1 MTEIKNFAFGSNAFT
16 DGNFTL
22 PETIHHIREAGYEG
36 INILAD
42 APLIWPLVLDKE
54 EMRLIQ
60 DALTETDLVVT
71 GLNGFTAAGYLG
83 GRDAPP
89 GQDFGPSFGDKDP
102 KSRALKVD
110 FTKKVIDLALE
121 FKTTEI
127 SIGSGFIPEGI
138 EKEVAWVWMREA
150 IEEAVQ
156 YAEAKDVHLNIES
169 EPRLLVSTP
178 QDVERLTT
186 EIPSYAL
193 GINADIGHWYVC
205 EEDVSAWIRKFG
217 KRIRGA
223 DIEDIGLKDGK
234 PHHHHLVPG
243 KGVMPLADIFEAFR
257 YIGFEDEHWFT
268 IELYRQSDRPVEVAV
283 ETMTW
288 LRNFEREMG

>member
-1 MTEIKNFAFGSNAFT
+1 MEHDFDEEFRSDKRYYDIAHLRNLIFWHVPPGTEGDYLRRLPQDIQLAVLEMPEEEIK
-16 DGNFTL
+16 
-22 PETIHHIREAGYEG
+22 
-36 INILAD
+36 
-42 APLIWPLVLDKE
+42 
-54 EMRLIQ
+54 
-60 DALTETDLVVT
+60 
-71 GLNGFTAAGYLG
+71 
-83 GRDAPP
+83 
-89 GQDFGPSFGDKDP
+89 
-102 KSRALKVD
+102 
-110 FTKKVIDLALE
+110 
-121 FKTTEI
+121 
-127 SIGSGFIPEGI
+127 
-138 EKEVAWVWMREA
+138 EA

-243 KGVMPLADIFEAFR
+243 KCVMPLADIFEAFR
-257 YIGFEDEHWFT
+257 YIGFEDEHWYT
-268 IELYRQSDRPVEVAV
+268 IELYSQSDRPVEVAV